1 MHAFFDI
8 SLPLFGIILAG
19 YVVGRCDVLGAHSS
33 ETLNG
38 FVYWVALP
46 AVLFGSTA
54 RVPLSEVLNG
64 PFIAAYAGGS
74 VLSFILAVAPTA
86 FGFGGTPPSR
96 RRPGWTLQGLAA
108 IFANTGY
115 MGVPLFLTAFGSE
128 RALPAVIAT
137 VFNGAVMMSVGVLLA
152 ELESSRGGRWSR
164 IMADVARALASNPLI
179 LAPLAGLC
187 VRALNL
193 PLPTPVANFCNLLGA
208 AAAPCALF
216 ALGLFLVG
224 KPFGAGSG
232 AAELGWTTLV
242 KLAVQPALT
251 WLLAGPVLRM
261 DPFWV
266 ASATLLSAL
275 PTAALVFTLAQQ
287 YRLGVERT
295 SSATLVTTI
304 VSAVTLPAILILFG
318 MG

>member
-19 YVVGRCDVLGAHSS
+19 YVVGRCGVLGAQSS
-33 ETLNG
+33 EALNG

-54 RVPLSEVLNG
+54 RVPLADVLNG

-86 FGFGGTPPSR
+86 LGFGGRPR

-115 MGVPLFLTAFGSE
+115 MGVPLFLTTFGSE
-128 RALPAVIAT
+128 RVLPAVIAT
-137 VFNGAVMMSVGVLLA
+137 VFNGAVMMGVGVVLA
-152 ELESSRGGRWSR
+152 ELESSRGGRWTH
-164 IMADVARALASNPLI
+164 ILADVGRALAGNPLI

-193 PLPTPVANFCNLLGA
+193 PLPAPIANFCNLLGA

-224 KPFGAGSG
+224 KPVGGGVSD

-287 YRLGVERT
+287 YRVGVERA

-304 VSAVTLPAILILFG
+304 VSAVTLPALLILFG
-318 MG
+318 LN